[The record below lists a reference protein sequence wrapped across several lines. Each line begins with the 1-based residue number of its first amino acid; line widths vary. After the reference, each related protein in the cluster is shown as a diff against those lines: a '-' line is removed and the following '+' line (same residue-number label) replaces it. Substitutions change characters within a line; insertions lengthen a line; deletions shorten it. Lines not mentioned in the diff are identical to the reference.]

1 MDRIL
6 LVFKNAFRGIL
17 FARSMY
23 LWIIAILIVGL
34 QLAPQVIFR
43 DNPPNIAAFGQR
55 QRPVPA
61 GLTEEQQK
69 QFPPGNWPCKYGDNR
84 L

>member
-1 MDRIL
+1 MERIL

-43 DNPPNIAAFGQR
+43 DAAPNIAAFGQR
-55 QRPVPA
+55 QRPAPP
-61 GLTEEQQK
+61 GMTEEQQK
-69 QFPPGNWPCKYGDNR
+69 QF
-84 L
+84 

>member
-1 MDRIL
+1 MERIL

-34 QLAPQVIFR
+34 QLAPQIIFR
-43 DNPPNIAAFGQR
+43 DAAPNIAAFGQR
-55 QRPVPA
+55 QRQAPSRHDRGATKAISGNA
-61 GLTEEQQK
+61 GTAA
-69 QFPPGNWPCKYGDNR
+69 
-84 L
+84 